1 MAKSYG
7 KPEKPSSGKTFKE
20 VEETVQVGFDELS
33 IRQLGDE
40 AAIILTRK
48 SDVTGEVNSMKLP
61 VDIEKF
67 QKDLDI
73 YQNQD
78 MFIQDAFKYL
88 DPEQREFVKTGI
100 TPDEWDE
107 LFPDGTKA
115 AEAQL
120 GMPINKGEEYSEGG
134 VVRVRKKYMAGSLVK
149 AILSRLLSKKGNK
162 LLVKHNHNPKVK
174 SIEDT
179 IDKLQKEIEI
189 EIKNNPD
196 IKEFLD
202 LDNEMQNI
210 YEKHR
215 YAQIS
220 EDEAHKRLDI
230 LEPNWKELMHK
241 TKNERKK
248 LNIKRDTI
256 QQKAVDMESLL
267 DKLEI
272 EFKEDTALEQYGLDP
287 ESFLVKGPRT
297 KQAEGGVVDV

>member
-1 MAKSYG
+1 MGELDTSHINNHWHNKNTNY
-7 KPEKPSSGKTFKE
+7 PEHT
-20 VEETVQVGFDELS
+20 
-33 IRQLGDE
+33 
-40 AAIILTRK
+40 
-48 SDVTGEVNSMKLP
+48 
-61 VDIEKF
+61 
-67 QKDLDI
+67 
-73 YQNQD
+73 
-78 MFIQDAFKYL
+78 
-88 DPEQREFVKTGI
+88 
-100 TPDEWDE
+100 
-107 LFPDGTKA
+107 
-115 AEAQL
+115 
-120 GMPINKGEEYSEGG
+120 
-134 VVRVRKKYMAGSLVK
+134 
-149 AILSRLLSKKGNK
+149 KKGNK

-248 LNIKRDTI
+248 LWQNYK
-256 QQKAVDMESLL
+256 
-267 DKLEI
+267 
-272 EFKEDTALEQYGLDP
+272 
-287 ESFLVKGPRT
+287 
-297 KQAEGGVVDV
+297 